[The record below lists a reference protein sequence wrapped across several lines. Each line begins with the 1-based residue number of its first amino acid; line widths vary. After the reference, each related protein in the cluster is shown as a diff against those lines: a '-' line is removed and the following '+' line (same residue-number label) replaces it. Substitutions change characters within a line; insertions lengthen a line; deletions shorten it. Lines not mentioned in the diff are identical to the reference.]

1 MPEQSQPEQPKSE
14 QSMPE
19 QLQSE
24 QSSHDQP
31 KAVAMF
37 LRPLAGLLRQQ
48 GIDPGALFAEHG
60 LSLDDTT
67 SSDSQV
73 DVACTSSLLSA
84 VEVLLQD
91 PSLGINMARQSEY
104 STFGGL
110 GLALSAGGSLLS
122 VLQRMTRFQRLIS
135 NAVRTE
141 LVIDD
146 DKVSIHFYPSAGHTP
161 HPQGMQYVM
170 ANLVRLVRIRLDAK
184 LNPLQVLVAHDDAA
198 YCARMARYFRV
209 EPEQADHYAVVFAR
223 DAANSQLHSSDTQLA
238 AMLDA
243 TLNERLAAQEKG
255 SLVIQLSL
263 WLEGQL
269 PEGEPSLKD
278 AAAQYNMSVRS
289 MQRRL
294 GEEDL
299 TWNKLVERTRR
310 TLVER
315 HLQVPGTTVTQL
327 AFLLGFS
334 DVSSFSRAFKKWYG
348 VSPSQFRASVE

>member
-1 MPEQSQPEQPKSE
+1 MSDQSKPEPIATDKSSLE
-14 QSMPE
+14 
-19 QLQSE
+19 
-24 QSSHDQP
+24 QP

-37 LRPLAGLLRQQ
+37 LRPLASLLRQQ
-48 GIDPGALFAEHG
+48 GIEPGALFREHG
-60 LSLDDTT
+60 LSLDDTNNPE
-67 SSDSQV
+67 SQV
-73 DVACTSSLLSA
+73 NVTDTSNLLSA
-84 VEVLLQD
+84 AEDLLQD

-104 STFGGL
+104 SVFGGL

-135 NAVRTE
+135 NAVRAE
-141 LVIDD
+141 LVIGD
-146 DKVSIHFYPSAGHTP
+146 DKVSIHFHPNAGHTP

-170 ANLVRLVRIRLDAK
+170 ANLVRLVRIRLDST
-184 LNPLQVLVAHDDAA
+184 LNPLQVLVAHENAA

-209 EPEQADHYAVVFAR
+209 EPEQADHYAIVFAR
-223 DAANSQLHSSDTQLA
+223 DAANSQLHSSDSQLA

-269 PEGEPSLKD
+269 PEGEPSLAD
-278 AAAQYNMSVRS
+278 AGAQFHMSVRS
-289 MQRRL
+289 LQRRL
-294 GEEDL
+294 NEEEL
-299 TWNKLVERTRR
+299 TWKQLVERTRR

-315 HLQVPGTTVTQL
+315 HLKVPGTTVTQL

-348 VSPSQFRASVE
+348 VSPSQFRANAE